1 MTPFSGRARLRQI
14 TPARHEKAFM
24 KTQRSIL
31 SKFLHLA
38 TAQWVR
44 DGLHTVL
51 IIVLA
56 RASAA
61 TYGEFVLAFSLAQ
74 FILFLGEFGLN
85 QPMVVALSRT
95 WGDKG
100 QVLAQYGLIKAAL
113 LAAGMVGVLFFCL
126 IQGYSG
132 GLLWMSL
139 GICLGCGLEPLAG
152 SFFVA
157 LRVQH
162 RQDLEAYVRS
172 ASAALGY
179 GYALTALTLGW
190 PAWSFGLFKV
200 VENLCNLC
208 GSAWF
213 TLRGSETVSISLGRR
228 GMARAW
234 RTAVGGLVFVGMALA
249 AIGYNK
255 ANVFFLQRFGGAE
268 AVGAYGVAW
277 ELVDGASNLVAS
289 LLLSGV
295 IYPLLVKLWRT
306 DKQGFQALAQNS
318 ARTLTAVS
326 LPVMAVLAMETD
338 RILPLIFGA
347 AYAPHAWVAAWLTP
361 SILIAFLHNLAA
373 YMMLALGRERLLLAI
388 YTGGLAAG
396 VVLCWVLIPGA
407 PLWGSALAIVLTKGL
422 VAVCTVGYC
431 QLKIGFMNARNLLL
445 AAGCVSLAGAIWWG
459 VGLSAPREAAEV
471 LALAPL
477 LWLVWR
483 WRPRKA

>member
-1 MTPFSGRARLRQI
+1 MSKQ
-14 TPARHEKAFM
+14 H
-24 KTQRSIL
+24 SIFR
-31 SKFLHLA
+31 KFAHLV

-44 DGLHTVL
+44 DGLHTAL
-51 IIVLA
+51 IVVLA
-56 RASAA
+56 RASAS

-113 LAAGMVGVLFFCL
+113 LGAGMVGVTGFCL

-139 GICLGCGLEPLAG
+139 GICAGCGLEPLAG

-157 LRVQH
+157 LRVRH

-172 ASAALGY
+172 SSAMLGY
-179 GYALTALTLGW
+179 GYALTAVYLGW

-208 GSAWF
+208 GGAWLC
-213 TLRGSETVSISLGRR
+213 LRDDGEGATRLTLGRR
-228 GMARAW
+228 GLARAW
-234 RTAVGGLVFVGMALA
+234 RTAVGGLLFVGMALA

-255 ANVFFLQRFGGAE
+255 ANVFFLQKHGGSE

-289 LLLSGV
+289 ILLSGV

-306 DKQGFQALAQNS
+306 DKAAFAELGRNS
-318 ARTLTAVS
+318 ARSLTAVS
-326 LPVMAVLAMETD
+326 LPVMAAITMEAD
-338 RILPLIFGA
+338 RILPLIFGQ
-347 AYAPHAWVAAWLTP
+347 AYAPHAWVAAWLAP

-373 YMMLALGRERLLLAI
+373 YMMLALGRERLLLWI
-388 YTGGLAAG
+388 YVGGLGAG
-396 VVLCWVLIPGA
+396 LALCQLLIPGA
-407 PLWGSALAIVLTKGL
+407 PLWGAALTIVLTKAL

-431 QLKIGFMNARNLLL
+431 QRRVGLLGVSRLALCGACVAL
-445 AAGCVSLAGAIWWG
+445 AAVLWL
-459 VGLSAPREAAEV
+459 GLGRVAPREVAEAA
-471 LALAPL
+471 ALVPL
-477 LWLVWR
+477 VWLLWR
-483 WRPRKA
+483 WRPRKSA

>member
-1 MTPFSGRARLRQI
+1 MSA
-14 TPARHEKAFM
+14 HH
-24 KTQRSIL
+24 SIFR
-31 SKFLHLA
+31 KFAHLV

-44 DGLHTVL
+44 DGLHTAL
-51 IIVLA
+51 IVVLA

-100 QVLAQYGLIKAAL
+100 QVLAQYGLIKIAL
-113 LAAGMVGVLFFCL
+113 LAAGMAGVTGFCL
-126 IQGYSG
+126 TQGYSG

-139 GICLGCGLEPLAG
+139 GICAGCGLEPLAG

-157 LRVQH
+157 LRVRH

-172 ASAALGY
+172 SSAMLGY
-179 GYALTALTLGW
+179 GYALTAVYLGW

-213 TLRGSETVSISLGRR
+213 CLRGDGEGATRLTLGRR
-228 GMARAW
+228 GLARAW
-234 RTAVGGLVFVGMALA
+234 RTAVGGLLFVGMALA

-255 ANVFFLQRFGGAE
+255 ANVFFLQRHGGSE

-289 LLLSGV
+289 ILLSGV
-295 IYPLLVKLWRT
+295 IFPLLVKLWRT
-306 DKQGFQALAQNS
+306 DKTAFAELGRNS

-326 LPVMAVLAMETD
+326 LPVMAAIAMEAD
-338 RILPLIFGA
+338 RILPLIFGD
-347 AYAPHAWVAAWLTP
+347 AYAPHAWVAAWLAP

-373 YMMLALGRERLLLAI
+373 YMMLALGRERLLLWI
-388 YTGGLAAG
+388 YTGGLCAG
-396 VVLCWVLIPGA
+396 LVLCQLLIPGA
-407 PLWGSALAIVLTKGL
+407 PLWGAALTIVLTKAL
-422 VAVCTVGYC
+422 VAACTVGYC
-431 QLKIGFMNARNLLL
+431 QRRVGLMGLSQLALGGGCVAL
-445 AAGCVSLAGAIWWG
+445 AALCWL
-459 VGLSAPREAAEV
+459 GLSRVAPREAAEAV
-471 LALAPL
+471 ALAPL
-477 LWLVWR
+477 LWLLWR
-483 WRPRKA
+483 WRPRRDG

>member
-1 MTPFSGRARLRQI
+1 MSSQ
-14 TPARHEKAFM
+14 H
-24 KTQRSIL
+24 SIVR
-31 SKFLHLA
+31 KFLHLA

-44 DGLHTVL
+44 DGLHTAL
-51 IIVLA
+51 IVTLA

-85 QPMVVALSRT
+85 QPMVVALTRK

-113 LAAGMVGVLFFCL
+113 LGAGMIGVTGFCL

-139 GICLGCGLEPLAG
+139 GICAGCGLEPLAG

-162 RQDLEAYVRS
+162 RQDQEAYVRS
-172 ASAALGY
+172 ASAILGY
-179 GYALTALTLGW
+179 GYGLTALFLGW

-200 VENLCNLC
+200 VEGASNLC
-208 GSAWF
+208 GGAW
-213 TLRGSETVSISLGRR
+213 LCMRWEEVSGLSLGRR
-228 GMARAW
+228 GVARAW
-234 RTAVGGLVFVGMALA
+234 RTAVSGLVFVAMALA

-255 ANVFFLQRFGGAE
+255 ANVFFLQRHGGSE
-268 AVGAYGVAW
+268 AVGAYGTAW
-277 ELVDGASNLVAS
+277 ELVDGVSNLAAS

-306 DKQGFQALAQNS
+306 DKKGFADLARNS

-326 LPVMAVLAMETD
+326 LPVMAALAMESD
-338 RILPLIFGA
+338 RLLPLIFGS
-347 AYAPHAWVAAWLTP
+347 AYAPSAWVAAWLTP

-373 YMMLALGRERLLLAI
+373 YMMLAWGRERLLLAI
-388 YTGGLAAG
+388 YTLGLLAGLA
-396 VVLCWVLIPGA
+396 LCQALIPSD
-407 PLWGSALAIVLTKGL
+407 PLWGSAVAIVATKGL
-422 VAVCTVGYC
+422 VGACTVGYC
-431 QLKIGFMNARNLLL
+431 QRRCGFLGLGQLASAGGSVAL
-445 AAGCVSLAGAIWWG
+445 AAGLWWG
-459 VGLSAPREAAEV
+459 IGLFGPREAAEAC
-471 LALAPL
+471 ALLPL
-477 LWLVWR
+477 LWLLWR
-483 WRPRKA
+483 WRPFKSK